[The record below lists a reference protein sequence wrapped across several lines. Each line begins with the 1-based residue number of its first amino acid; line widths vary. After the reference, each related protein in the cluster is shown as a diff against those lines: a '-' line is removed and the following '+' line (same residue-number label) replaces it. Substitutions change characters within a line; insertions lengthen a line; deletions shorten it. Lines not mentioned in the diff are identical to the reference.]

1 MNREYLKYVGSKDY
15 NRETGRVELN
25 PILSNYSETNPSNK
39 FLITN
44 RLSIPRNI
52 NLSSLNDYFY
62 YSNGW
67 LNAEHINVPLSNL
80 VKINILSLYPKL
92 ILSFYDIGLFQL
104 INKED
109 IERIRN
115 FYKNR
120 SELKLDSNKYYEEKI
135 WLNSFLF
142 SHVASHDFKY
152 VIDAYMYGFIMDLID
167 KTKGKVVFYNVDEIV
182 MLENEFNFESFLE
195 PLFDYEVERFDRGYF
210 KDIRNY
216 ALIGEYNISVG
227 DESLVDLIKN
237 SDMISGK
244 DKRLANFTEKGVIT
258 EENKNISE
266 YVDYNQE
273 VLTYYFETNPN
284 GIDNPNFNI
293 SKLESK
299 YLITIFI
306 KMLFDMGIQEKEE
319 WSLLINKL
327 SHLLNTIKIE
337 VVSTESA
344 LGEIQSMFNR
354 TVSITPE
361 EHFKDYFYNV
371 FNFVEFV
378 EKIIK

>member
-1 MNREYLKYVGSKDY
+1 MNKEYLKYVGSKDY

-25 PILSNYSETNPSNK
+25 PILSNYSETDPSNK

-67 LNAEHINVPLSNL
+67 FNAEHINVPLSNL
-80 VKINILSLYPKL
+80 VKINLLSLYPKL

-182 MLENEFNFESFLE
+182 MLENEFNFESFLD

-216 ALIGEYNISVG
+216 VLIGEHIISVG

-258 EENKNISE
+258 EKNKNISD

-273 VLTYYFETNPN
+273 LLTYYFETNPN
-284 GIDNPNFNI
+284 GIVNPNFNPPMI
-293 SKLESK
+293 QNK
-299 YLITIFI
+299 YLMNMFI
-306 KMLFDMGIQEKEE
+306 KMLYDMNILEREK
-319 WSLLINKL
+319 WVTIINEL
-327 SHLLNTIKIE
+327 SNYMNTIKIE
-337 VVSTESA
+337 EDVDDGRKLSPDA
-344 LGEIQSMFNR
+344 LF
-354 TVSITPE
+354 V
-361 EHFKDYFYNV
+361 DYFYHI
-371 FNFVEFV
+371 FNFAEFV
-378 EKIIK
+378 QKIIK